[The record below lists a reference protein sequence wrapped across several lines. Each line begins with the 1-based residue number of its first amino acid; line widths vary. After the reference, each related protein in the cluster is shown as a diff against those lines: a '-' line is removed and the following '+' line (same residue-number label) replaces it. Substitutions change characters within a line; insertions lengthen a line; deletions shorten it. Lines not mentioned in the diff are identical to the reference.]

1 MGLQWVRKWSVG
13 DDRNILDDRNPV
25 DVLSNNLA
33 RVTMKSHLGLVKW
46 LQDMITGL
54 CVRNSFTAETVSH
67 LDLVEVFFSVI
78 LSSDIWSIK
87 I

>member
-1 MGLQWVRKWSVG
+1 MG

-33 RVTMKSHLGLVKW
+33 RVTMKGHLGLVKW

-67 LDLVEVFFSVI
+67 PDLGELAFSVI